1 VRLAYNWRDEW
12 LSFAGG
18 RQPGYVDAYAQ
29 WDMNASY
36 DFDNGLVLAFEVINL
51 TDETTR
57 GYARDSL
64 QVAGVTQ
71 TGPRFNIGARY
82 SF

>member
-1 VRLAYNWRDEW
+1 
-12 LSFAGG
+12 
-18 RQPGYVDAYAQ
+18 
-29 WDMNASY
+29 MNASY